1 MSLRRIV
8 PIAGVLVLAIVIVVA
23 MTMLR
28 PKAKRSKGK
37 DLEVAVDVYEVADG
51 PWKAFVSATGIVV
64 PGKQIELIPQITG
77 SIVWISEKLMPGG
90 RFAMGETIA
99 RIDARDFNIILQQEE
114 SKLRAAELEFER
126 EKARQGI
133 AKKEWEI
140 LGTGRNV
147 DSVELALRKPQL
159 AVAAFKVRAAA
170 SGVERA
176 KLSLERTRLVAPFD
190 AAVVNEAVD
199 VGQLVGPGTK
209 VARLMGTE
217 EFWVTVAVPVSSLR
231 WIKTEADGEPS
242 LVTITHNL
250 GQGRTTQRKGRVL
263 RVVTQ
268 LNAQT
273 RRAQVLVAVERPMD
287 LHSGV
292 PLLAGAFVS
301 VQIEGNLVEN
311 SLKLPRS
318 ALRDGNIVWLV
329 EDNKLKRLEVEPL
342 WTTEESVFVDAGVE
356 RGHRILVSSLS
367 LPIEGMRVRVRD
379 VHQESG
385 GRVSEVGLES
395 REE

>member
-1 MSLRRIV
+1 
-8 PIAGVLVLAIVIVVA
+8 
-23 MTMLR
+23 
-28 PKAKRSKGK
+28 
-37 DLEVAVDVYEVADG
+37 VADG

-242 LVTITHNL
+242 VVTITHNL

-342 WTTEESVFVDAGVE
+342 WATEESVFVDAV
-356 RGHRILVSSLS
+356 V
-367 LPIEGMRVRVRD
+367 
-379 VHQESG
+379 
-385 GRVSEVGLES
+385 
-395 REE
+395 